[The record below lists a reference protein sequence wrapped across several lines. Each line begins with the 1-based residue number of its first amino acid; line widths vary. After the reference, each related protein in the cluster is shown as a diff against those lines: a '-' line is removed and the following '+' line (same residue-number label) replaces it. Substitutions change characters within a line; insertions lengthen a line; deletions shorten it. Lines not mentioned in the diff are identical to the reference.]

1 MSEDRF
7 FERLRNDA
15 APLRYEPDAVAM
27 TRVAARI
34 RASIE
39 AQPSVAQFLAAWF
52 RPLGATLAA
61 IALAA
66 TIGISYANHRTDEA
80 ATMSAYT
87 STSIDVSV
95 AGDSYRVA
103 D

>member
-1 MSEDRF
+1 MTDDEF
-7 FERLRNDA
+7 FERLRDDA
-15 APLRYEPDAVAM
+15 APLRYEPDTVAA
-27 TRVAARI
+27 TRMAARI
-34 RASIE
+34 RARID
-39 AQPSVAQFLAAWF
+39 ARPTVAQLLASWF

-66 TIGISYANHRTDEA
+66 TIGISIANNRTDEA
-80 ATMSAYT
+80 ATLSAYT
-87 STSIDVSV
+87 STGIDVSM

>member
-15 APLRYEPDAVAM
+15 APLRYEPEPFAM
-27 TRVAARI
+27 TRLSARI
-34 RASIE
+34 RERIE
-39 AQPSVAQFLAAWF
+39 TPPTIAGLLAAWF
-52 RPLGATLAA
+52 RPLGAALAA
-61 IALAA
+61 VALAA
-66 TIGISYANHRTDEA
+66 TIGITVANNRAEEVA
-80 ATMSAYT
+80 VGNAYS
-87 STSIDVSV
+87 STNVDVSV